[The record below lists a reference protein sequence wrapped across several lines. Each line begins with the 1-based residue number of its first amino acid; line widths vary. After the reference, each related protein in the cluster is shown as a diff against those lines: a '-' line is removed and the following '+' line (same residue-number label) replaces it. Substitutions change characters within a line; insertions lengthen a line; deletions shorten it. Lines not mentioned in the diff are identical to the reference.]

1 MNSISTEMKVGLF
14 ALVVMAILTFMTF
27 RVGDFG
33 WVKKEGYIVYA
44 DFRNIAGLD
53 AKTKVKIAGVD
64 AGVIESIRLREGVAR
79 LALKMNKEITLYS
92 DASAAIKATGL
103 LGDKFLSIDIGKKE
117 PLLKPGDSIKNITEV
132 VDIDDMARNLS
143 NVSANINKL
152 AMSLNETFGSEETK
166 QALKESILNL
176 RDVTANI
183 NTVISSNDKRLK
195 DVLAMINEL
204 TASIKDVVQENKG
217 SFTATMSNFRDFS
230 SNLKSDGPELISNLN
245 KATRELKNLV
255 EENKASIK
263 STTESIE
270 SIAKKIDSGE
280 GTIGKLVKDE
290 KLYDSI
296 NKTVDSVNKTLTSFD
311 RFRTF
316 ITFQGDYLTKSK
328 DGKGYFYVTLQ
339 PKPDK
344 YYILGVV
351 SDPVGKVKTTE
362 TITTVNGAATVEE
375 KDEIEKKLEFTA
387 QIAKRFSDSPLF
399 RDTVVRG
406 GITENTFGVGI
417 DQFMLNDRLKI
428 SIDAWDFGHDESGSK
443 SPHIRMGADYYIF
456 KNIFISGGID
466 NILNSKWR
474 GAYVGGGVRFED
486 EDFKYIFG
494 SMPKIPGN

>member
-1 MNSISTEMKVGLF
+1 M
-14 ALVVMAILTFMTF
+14 
-27 RVGDFG
+27 
-33 WVKKEGYIVYA
+33 
-44 DFRNIAGLD
+44 
-53 AKTKVKIAGVD
+53 
-64 AGVIESIRLREGVAR
+64 
-79 LALKMNKEITLYS
+79 
-92 DASAAIKATGL
+92 
-103 LGDKFLSIDIGKKE
+103 
-117 PLLKPGDSIKNITEV
+117 
-132 VDIDDMARNLS
+132 
-143 NVSANINKL
+143 
-152 AMSLNETFGSEETK
+152 
-166 QALKESILNL
+166 KESILNL

-204 TASIKDVVQENKG
+204 TASIRDVVQENRG
-217 SFTATMSNFRDFS
+217 SFTTTMSNFRDFS

-270 SIAKKIDSGE
+270 NITKKIDSGE

-296 NKTVDSVNKTLTSFD
+296 NKTVESVNKTLTSFD

-362 TITTVNGAATVEE
+362 TITTVNGVATVEE

-474 GAYVGGGVRFED
+474 GAYIGGGVRFED